1 MNMDIL
7 RHFEHCPKC
16 TRPMPSPPPAP
27 NYIECPACQFRCY
40 FNPGAA
46 VACFVTRPDGKALF
60 IRRAKEPALGRLAP
74 PGGFVDAWETAEKA
88 VEREVAE
95 EVGLQI
101 GHPEFLCSQ
110 ANAYPYRGIT
120 YTVLD
125 LFFTAPMLGTN
136 GKVDLDEV
144 QSVVWLDP
152 LDVDPNAMAFES
164 MTAALKVL
172 QANLNDVR

>member
-27 NYIECPACQFRCY
+27 NYIECPDCSFRCY
-40 FNPGAA
+40 FNPGSA
-46 VACFVTRPDGKALF
+46 VACFLTRTDGKVLF
-60 IRRAKEPALGRLAP
+60 IRRAKDPARGRLAP
-74 PGGFVDAWETAEKA
+74 PGGFVDAWETAEHA
-88 VEREVAE
+88 VAREVRE

-101 GHPEFLCSQ
+101 GPPEFLCSQ

-125 LFFTAPMLGTN
+125 LFFTAPVLSEN
-136 GKVDLDEV
+136 GIVDVDEV
-144 QSVVWLDP
+144 QSVLWLDP
-152 LDVDPNAMAFES
+152 LSVEPEAMAFES

-172 QANLNDVR
+172 QSRLSNQP